1 MPTGKERR
9 KAQAMEGAPAAYY
22 RPWRRRRRRKSRRLL
37 LLLAG
42 LIAVFCLLHGRW
54 RSASVPKPAR
64 IATSGAPGEMVRY
77 PDPPGIVLHASES
90 PAIIGGK
97 RMDAAML
104 ERIHAQDHPGWAMVF
119 EGKTYHIG
127 YHYVIL
133 PDGTIQQGRPDHC
146 IGAHTRKHNTWIGI
160 CVIGAFSSISN
171 PHWKPSRP
179 SRRQIRS
186 TVALCER
193 LMSRYHIPPDKI
205 KRHRDIRMTWCPG
218 SRFPYPRI
226 MNALR
231 EYAAVHPDTHPVDAP
246 AMAMAPQAG
255 KGPSRPRIN

>member
-1 MPTGKERR
+1 MVTGTERR
-9 KAQAMEGAPAAYY
+9 KAQTMEGASAAYY
-22 RPWRRRRRRKSRRLL
+22 RPWRRRRRRKRVRRL

-42 LIAVFCLLHGRW
+42 LIAVFCLLRATW
-54 RSASVPKPAR
+54 RSLSGSRAPAPPLP
-64 IATSGAPGEMVRY
+64 GALGERDHY

-90 PAIIGGK
+90 PAVIEGQ

-104 ERIHAQDHPGWAMVF
+104 ERIHAHDHPGWATVF

-171 PHWKPSRP
+171 PHWKPSTP
-179 SRRQIRS
+179 SRKQVRS

-193 LMSRYHIPPDKI
+193 LMSRYHIPPGKV

-218 SRFPYPRI
+218 SRFPYARI
-226 MNALR
+226 MKALR
-231 EYAAVHPDTHPVDAP
+231 AYAAVHPETRSMGAP
-246 AMAMAPQAG
+246 AMSVASG
-255 KGPSRPRIN
+255 LRKGPSRPGVE